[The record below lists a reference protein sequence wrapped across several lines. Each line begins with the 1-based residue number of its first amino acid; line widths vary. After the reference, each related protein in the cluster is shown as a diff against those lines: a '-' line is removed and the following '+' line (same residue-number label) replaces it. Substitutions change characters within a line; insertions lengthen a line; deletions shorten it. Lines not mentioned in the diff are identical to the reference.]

1 LALVA
6 RFAGLSS
13 PIADAVLLAQHHC
26 AYELSCTQPVIEPSE
41 SVHVQ
46 NVHRRQEFNG
56 SEVFTAT
63 GAEAWYEFATP
74 AISRRRPRRFARQQR
89 RFVTQPNMRAGINLA
104 RGKKFQT
111 AEFPMCLFGEMLAGQ
126 LGKAVAIDEAR
137 PSANAEYL
145 R

>member
-1 LALVA
+1 M
-6 RFAGLSS
+6 
-13 PIADAVLLAQHHC
+13 
-26 AYELSCTQPVIEPSE
+26 IEPSE

-46 NVHRRQEFNG
+46 DVHRRQEFNG
-56 SEVFTAT
+56 GEVFTAT